1 MSLQEGRGDAG
12 LGSHPPGLQL
22 LAPKTHRCVWRGLE
36 GIQASRSSHRAPLSV
51 LDPRWAGRCPRPR
64 LSSPFR
70 VYIPQGERAGSVHG
84 GGEAGIPKRSPGMKR
99 KRLEPPSELGQAAPA
114 GCSAAIQAEPSRSSA
129 PRRFSSSILA
139 AHPSGSSPKPK
150 ARLRSVLP
158 LPPRSLVAGPLSSP
172 PPCASRAGASRV
184 WGRETA
190 LLRCKMRSWSSWSIL
205 PRGPAPRAVRCRG
218 GKASRKSTQHHH
230 IQGLDATAARR
241 RAVLLRRKGEAAQ
254 IFAPRPA
261 TCSAPAGQ
269 AGTEVLFLRPP
280 SPPAHGTV
288 GPGKAPP
295 KPCRGARGRLSL
307 RSTQTKPPHGQTSA

>member
-1 MSLQEGRGDAG
+1 M
-12 LGSHPPGLQL
+12 
-22 LAPKTHRCVWRGLE
+22 
-36 GIQASRSSHRAPLSV
+36 SRSSHRAPLSV
-51 LDPRWAGRCPRPR
+51 LDPRWAGRCPRPQ
-64 LSSPFR
+64 LSSVFR
-70 VYIPQGERAGSVHG
+70 VYIPQGEQAGSVHG
-84 GGEAGIPKRSPGMKR
+84 GGEAGIPKRSPGLKC

-114 GCSAAIQAEPSRSSA
+114 GRSAARQAEPSRSSA

-172 PPCASRAGASRV
+172 PPCTSRAGASRV

-241 RAVLLRRKGEAAQ
+241 RAVLLWRKGEAAQ
-254 IFAPRPA
+254 IFAPKASHMLSPGWTGWNRGVISETPLPSCPWHGR
-261 TCSAPAGQ
+261 TRQSPPKTLQGCKGQ
-269 AGTEVLFLRPP
+269 AEP
-280 SPPAHGTV
+280 SFYPN
-288 GPGKAPP
+288 
-295 KPCRGARGRLSL
+295 
-307 RSTQTKPPHGQTSA
+307 QTSSRTNLCLNSCP